1 MSLSVSLFVLLALY
15 APTQLPSGARQGW
28 AADALLRS
36 NPVTAA
42 EHYISAV
49 VINQHGWTQDA
60 AWLISPA
67 VASAARPAPVKPG
80 AVAVSLDRAN
90 LSIPLGEGF
99 RLASRIS
106 NVGRTPVSGL

>member
-1 MSLSVSLFVLLALY
+1 VLARSNRMSLSVSLFVLLALY

-60 AWLISPA
+60 AWLISPVAAA
-67 VASAARPAPVKPG
+67 VALTLGVLVLAPRFMTLRGG
-80 AVAVSLDRAN
+80 A
-90 LSIPLGEGF
+90 LG
-99 RLASRIS
+99 
-106 NVGRTPVSGL
+106 